1 MSFSRSL
8 AGYEFWRSLTS
19 KGAAVTF
26 NAVLGKLRWLAMMDG
41 RNSDWLR
48 TMGQIGLLVSLIS
61 SFVLPPFFGGSTVVL
76 NLFVLL
82 SIAFVLLSVLS
93 IRSQFLPMAPLGLIE
108 LWAVLQL
115 MMTETPSALT
125 FFYISS
131 SFLFGALILSFV
143 VQLFSQSRVDGN
155 LLLASINI
163 YFALGVV
170 FAMMFGIIDYVF
182 PGSFSIS
189 VTGALPPNSTQFMYF
204 SLVTLSTLGYGDIL
218 PVSDQARTLAA
229 IEALTGQVYLTIAVA
244 RLVGLHTS
252 RS

>member
-1 MSFSRSL
+1 M
-8 AGYEFWRSLTS
+8 
-19 KGAAVTF
+19 TF
-26 NAVLGKLRWLAMMDG
+26 NALLGKLIWPMIMEG

-48 TMGQIGLLVSLIS
+48 TMGQIGLLVSLMS

-82 SIAFVLLSVLS
+82 SIAFVLLSVFS
-93 IRSQFLPMAPLGLIE
+93 IRSQFRPLALLALIE

-115 MMTETPSALT
+115 MITQPPSAIA

-131 SFLFGALILSFV
+131 SVFFGALILSFV

-155 LLLASINI
+155 LLLASINT

-170 FAMMFGIIDYVF
+170 FAMLFGLIDYVF

-189 VTGALPPNSTQFMYF
+189 ITGAHPPNSTEFMYF

-252 RS
+252 KS